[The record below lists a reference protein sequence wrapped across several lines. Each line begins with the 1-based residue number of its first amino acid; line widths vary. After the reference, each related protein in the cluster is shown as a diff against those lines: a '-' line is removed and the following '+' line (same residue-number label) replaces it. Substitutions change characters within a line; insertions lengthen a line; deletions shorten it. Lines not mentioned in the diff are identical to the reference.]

1 MQSAVDVRLRRSL
14 VVAAVKQA
22 FGVVV
27 VVGAGPAAVEAWGWG
42 PGGAVVGEF
51 SCVPAVSGEFVVGG
65 AGQGEF
71 VDVGVSTFGPVVGV
85 VDFAFVGG
93 DVVAGAGAAAFA
105 GKNV

>member
-1 MQSAVDVRLRRSL
+1 M
-14 VVAAVKQA
+14 
-22 FGVVV
+22 VV
-27 VVGAGPAAVEAWGWG
+27 VVGAGAAAVQWWWWG
-42 PGGAVVGEF
+42 PGGVVGGEF
-51 SCVPAVSGEFVVGG
+51 CCGPAVSGEFVVGA

-93 DVVAGAGAAAFA
+93 DVAAGVGAAAFA